1 MHPGDDVCEPR
12 HRGEVIVVGVFAAGL
27 GEIPST
33 AGAIPPAR
41 PFDGLRATLHE
52 TSFAPRVLI
61 RTERF
66 AVTMQHM
73 VESGDHEL
81 L

>member
-1 MHPGDDVCEPR
+1 MHPGSDICEPR
-12 HRGEVIVVGVFAAGL
+12 HGGEVIVVGVFAAGL

-41 PFDGLRATLHE
+41 PFDGLHATLHE
-52 TSFAPRVLI
+52 TSFALRLHI
-61 RTERF
+61 RTQRF
-66 AVTMQHM
+66 AVTTQRT
-73 VESGDHEL
+73 VKAGDHEL